1 MQRVFNYSVLI
12 GALAASLVAHAQIG
26 FDTLRQDAVML
37 GHIHVRGADPILLK
51 QRSVE
56 WLQTEFKSIPEP
68 CSEPDNNGSI
78 TTCRLVMPL
87 GNMVIKGRVI
97 TARKLDFRM
106 DLDVRAD
113 TLKFDIHDIIYS
125 HAVKRE
131 SDKRIDK
138 HLGKLLSEAHN
149 EKGGRISQ
157 ALADELYDI
166 GTALNTRMNGL
177 ARSLSMARSR
187 QGQGT
192 CFVIHESGYLIT
204 NDHVIRGSN
213 RITIRGIHGDLNAR
227 HEALVVARDVGN
239 DIALLKL
246 ADTSLKLPTP
256 RYGIRSKGVEQ
267 GERVFAMG
275 YPRADAL
282 GEEVKLHEGLISA
295 RSGARGDVS
304 IYQVS
309 TPLNP
314 GNSGGPL
321 LDENGDLIGVIFAK
335 STVAEG
341 AGYARKASY
350 LESFLTNV
358 DGLDITHLRTSD
370 SRLSTVEL
378 AAMWRPLIFL
388 VDTE

>member
-1 MQRVFNYSVLI
+1 
-12 GALAASLVAHAQIG
+12 
-26 FDTLRQDAVML
+26 
-37 GHIHVRGADPILLK
+37 
-51 QRSVE
+51 
-56 WLQTEFKSIPEP
+56 
-68 CSEPDNNGSI
+68 
-78 TTCRLVMPL
+78 MPL
-87 GNMVIKGRVI
+87 GNMVIRGRVI
-97 TARKLDFRM
+97 TAREVDFRIE
-106 DLDVRAD
+106 LDTHAD
-113 TLKFDIHDIIYS
+113 TLKFNIHDIVYS
-125 HAVKRE
+125 HAVKGG
-131 SDKRIDK
+131 SDKRVEK
-138 HLGKLLSEAHN
+138 HLGKELREAHA

-157 ALADELYDI
+157 HLADELYDI
-166 GTALNTRMNGL
+166 GTALNTKMNGL
-177 ARSLSMARSR
+177 ARSLSKVRSR

-192 CFVIHESGYLIT
+192 CFAIHQRGYLIT
-204 NDHVIRGSN
+204 NDHVISGSG
-213 RITIRGIHGDLNAR
+213 RITIRGIHGDLQTRYDA
-227 HEALVVARDVGN
+227 HVVARDVSN
-239 DIALLKL
+239 DIALLRL
-246 ADTSLKLPTP
+246 ADTTLKLPTP

-304 IYQVS
+304 MYQVS

-350 LESFLTNV
+350 LESFLANV
-358 DGLDITHLRTSD
+358 DGLDITDLRTSG
-370 SRLSTVEL
+370 SRRSPMEL